1 MGLIRVALGA
11 VGGVISDQYKEYF
24 ICDALPNNV
33 LVRRATRNTDG
44 KTRNNGSENIISNG
58 SLIVVNPG
66 QAMAIVDQ
74 GQIVEFTAEPGPF
87 VYDSSAEPSIFEGSL
102 GKNIVNSFKTI
113 GRRIAFGGNTAR
125 DQRVYYFNLLEIKN
139 NLFGTPT
146 PVLFRAVDRN
156 IGLDMDV
163 DLRCNGTYTFFLDDP
178 ILFFEKFSGNI
189 KGDYTREDIN
199 DMLRNS
205 FVMALQPALGRI
217 AALEIRPNQLG
228 SHVVEL
234 RDAMRD
240 FLKPDW
246 DPRGIRLGEI
256 TMNPPSLPAD
266 QAEAI
271 RELQKT
277 AVLRSA
283 DMAAATL
290 TGAQAEA
297 MKAAAGNAGG
307 AAIGFMG
314 MNMAQMSGGMNAQ
327 QLFQMSAAQKQ
338 QQMQQ
343 QQMQQPQQPAPAGGW
358 TCSCG
363 TVNTSKFCQNC
374 GKPKPAAGWT
384 CSCGA
389 VNTGRFCAECGK
401 PKPAGEPLY
410 KCDKCGW
417 MPADPKHPPKFC
429 PECGDPFDVN
439 DMQ

>member
-1 MGLIRVALGA
+1 MGLIKVALGA

-24 ICDALPNNV
+24 ICDALPDNV
-33 LVRRATRNTDG
+33 LVRRASPNTDG
-44 KTRNNGSENIISNG
+44 KTRNNGSSDIISNG

-87 VYDSSAEPSIFEGSL
+87 VYDSSAEPSIFAGSL
-102 GKNIVNSFKTI
+102 GKSIVDSFKTM

-125 DQRVYYFNLLEIKN
+125 KQFVYYFNLLEIKN
-139 NLFGTPT
+139 NLYGTPT
-146 PVLFRAVDRN
+146 PVMFRAVDRN
-156 IGLDMDV
+156 IGLDMEV

-178 ILFFEKFSGNI
+178 IRFFEKFSGNI
-189 KGDYTREDIN
+189 KDDYTREDIN
-199 DMLRNS
+199 EMLRSS
-205 FVMALQPALGRI
+205 FVMAIQPALGTL
-217 AALEIRPNQLG
+217 AALELRPSQL
-228 SHVVEL
+228 SAHVVEL
-234 RDAMRD
+234 RDAMRE

-277 AVLRSA
+277 AVFRSA
-283 DMAAATL
+283 DMAAANL
-290 TGAQAEA
+290 TAAQAEA
-297 MKAAAGNAGG
+297 MKTAAGNAGG

-314 MNMAQMSGGMNAQ
+314 MNMAQMSGGFNAQ
-327 QLFQMSAAQKQ
+327 QLYQMGAAQR
-338 QQMQQ
+338 QQ
-343 QQMQQPQQPAPAGGW
+343 QQPMQQPMQQPAQAGGW

-384 CSCGA
+384 CSCGT

-417 MPADPKHPPKFC
+417 EPEDPKHPPKFC
-429 PECGDPFDVN
+429 PECGDPFDAN
-439 DMQ
+439 DAQ